1 MNYICA
7 LVCLP
12 QQVGNKTEIQQNF
25 HVVLPLC
32 KSDKLTYP
40 NECSE
45 LFTCFFCIA
54 TIHIHRISNPYQWK
68 YVKVLVAY
76 SPKSLLLLH
85 LQTTF
90 HICVLKIENDIYLDS
105 A

>member
-12 QQVGNKTEIQQNF
+12 QQVGNSQTETQQNF

-32 KSDKLTYP
+32 KSDKFTYP

-45 LFTCFFCIA
+45 LFTCCFCIA
-54 TIHIHRISNPYQWK
+54 TIHIHRISNLYQ
-68 YVKVLVAY
+68 
-76 SPKSLLLLH
+76 
-85 LQTTF
+85 
-90 HICVLKIENDIYLDS
+90 
-105 A
+105 

>member
-45 LFTCFFCIA
+45 LFTSFFALRQYI
-54 TIHIHRISNPYQWK
+54 
-68 YVKVLVAY
+68 L
-76 SPKSLLLLH
+76 
-85 LQTTF
+85 
-90 HICVLKIENDIYLDS
+90 IEFQIPINKNT
-105 A
+105 